1 MTDEELKELIQV
13 LREDGF
19 TEDEIEEIIMHVED
33 GHSVDAAIQWNME

>member
-1 MTDEELKELIQV
+1 MSDKDFEELILM

-19 TEDEIEEIIMHVED
+19 TEEEIEEIVMRIED